1 MRKLIIYILIGFFII
16 GCGNKTSKN
25 NESSM
30 IENESNKYIGLWES
44 VKRPYPYR
52 SHLAINLDS
61 TFRFEYGACIS
72 YGFSN
77 GTWILCNDT
86 IVMTSNEIDSCMYLS
101 HFSVDCMEVPSDSTE
116 IVIETTI
123 IDCEPQGTDDYIYF
137 DNEEFYL
144 EGDTLRHI
152 IKKPKRCPEIRN
164 DFYSIEKDTTANIIE
179 FKAQLSPK
187 NQATD

>member
-1 MRKLIIYILIGFFII
+1 MRKVVAYILIGFYFIACSNQVTNNDGSSVVI
-16 GCGNKTSKN
+16 NKSD
-25 NESSM
+25 
-30 IENESNKYIGLWES
+30 KYIGLWKS

-52 SHLAINLDS
+52 SNLTINLDS
-61 TFRFEYGACIS
+61 TFRFEYGACMS

-77 GTWILCNDT
+77 GTWILRDDT
-86 IVMTSNEIDSCMYLS
+86 IVLTSNEIDSCMYLS

-123 IDCEPQGTDDYIYF
+123 IDCEPKGSDDYINF

-164 DFYSIEKDTTANIIE
+164 DFYKIEKGTTANT
-179 FKAQLSPK
+179 Q
-187 NQATD
+187 